1 MTFLLSLSVAA
12 LLGSTALCAAA
23 NAIAPA
29 DTTLRVD
36 NKLITLNERNN
47 RLDVTVHRITH
58 SGDTTQTKRI
68 FRGIY
73 DTNRTEEQTV
83 LDQINIPFI
92 RKKSRSSR
100 LYPHVDVGAL
110 GFGFSGL
117 HLSGQTKHFNL
128 SNSSRFTL
136 GVLHANL
143 RYRYVA
149 FKLGTSFDFN
159 KIKIM
164 DGYTLQRNTDDVS
177 VMVPPLNGESFRKN
191 RLAVT
196 YFNMYS
202 EIKVNPFTE
211 LKGFY
216 IKGYAGLKL
225 KTASGVKAWRSDG
238 GRSSYNGDSG
248 LRTAVPEIGG
258 GIGYHFVGLM
268 ITHTLTSIY
277 LPGKGPD
284 LKLTAFGVQLFF

>member
-12 LLGSTALCAAA
+12 WLGSTALCSAENVMAQ
-23 NAIAPA
+23 A

-36 NKLITLNERNN
+36 NKLITLNEKNN
-47 RLDVTVHRITH
+47 RLDVTVHRISR

-92 RKKSRSSR
+92 RKRTNYSRR
-100 LYPHVDVGAL
+100 YPHLDIDAL
-110 GFGFSGL
+110 GFGFSGF
-117 HLSGQTKHFNL
+117 HLSGQTDHFNI

-136 GVLHANL
+136 SVLNANL
-143 RYRYVA
+143 RYRYVS
-149 FKLGTSFDFN
+149 FRLGTSFDFN

-164 DGYTLQRNTDDVS
+164 DGYTLRRNTDDVS
-177 VMVPPLNGESFRKN
+177 VMVPPLNGENFKKN

-202 EIKVNPFTE
+202 EIKVNPFSQFR
-211 LKGFY
+211 GFY

-225 KTASGVKAWRSDG
+225 KTASSVKAWRSDG
-238 GRSSYNGDSG
+238 GRTSYNGDNG
-248 LRTAVPEIGG
+248 LRTAVPEIGA
-258 GIGYHFVGLM
+258 GIGYRSVGLM
-268 ITHTLTSIY
+268 ITHTPTSIY

-284 LKLTAFGVQLFF
+284 LKLTSFGVQLMF